1 MDKKG
6 RQKQKGAWYSG
17 YSNPGKSRDM
27 KNFVVLEIIQRRKL
41 PQKVAELHNSL
52 IKIHFLKKGNYHQEN
67 KEVKIK
73 TQEA

>member
-1 MDKKG
+1 
-6 RQKQKGAWYSG
+6 
-17 YSNPGKSRDM
+17 M

-67 KEVKIK
+67 EEVKIK
-73 TQEA
+73 NQEA